1 MVGAIC
7 KAEVLFHPLV
17 TIECFGWAVF
27 FRAVFAGRDQT
38 FLSLLHQVGVFQRPQ
53 TPAPEFIGRCIA
65 LEQGAMRIYQWL
77 SFHHAEN
84 ERAQHFFER
93 LSQQEAMHAELL
105 ELCRAVAGR
114 GRWRDQGV
122 EMWRHSVPDTER
134 WLREVETSLERH
146 ASLADSLRLVIQMES
161 SQINGLFTGIVQA
174 TDARFGKV
182 FSAFRS
188 TVRSHLDYIR
198 REIPLLEPSLKP
210 DCERLAA
217 GSN

>member
-38 FLSLLHQVGVFQRPQ
+38 FLSLLNQVGVFQRPQ
-53 TPAPEFIGRCIA
+53 TSAPEFIGRCIA
-65 LEQGAMRIYQWL
+65 LEQRAMRIYHSL
-77 SFHHAEN
+77 AFHYAESD
-84 ERAQHFFER
+84 RARRFFEC
-93 LSQQEAMHAELL
+93 LAQQEAIHAELL
-105 ELCRAVAGR
+105 ELCRAAVGR
-114 GRWRDQGV
+114 GRWREQNV

-134 WLREVETSLERH
+134 RLRDAEMAVEGH
-146 ASLADSLRLVIQMES
+146 ASLTDSLRLVIQMES
-161 SQINGLFTGIVQA
+161 SQINGLFTGIVKA

-188 TVRSHLDYIR
+188 TVRNHLQYIR
-198 REIPLLEPSLKP
+198 SEIPLLEPSLKQEC
-210 DCERLAA
+210 DRLLT
-217 GSN
+217 GDH